1 MVPDQGKRG
10 YRGRDS
16 NPHGVIPR
24 WSLSPLRLPFRHLG
38 ARELP
43 SIILFAASPRNSSIR
58 LYAIAVGAALAPFLI
73 VGSLTAAP
81 SSAAGRL
88 R

>member
-1 MVPDQGKRG
+1 
-10 YRGRDS
+10 
-16 NPHGVIPR
+16 
-24 WSLSPLRLPFRHLG
+24 
-38 ARELP
+38 
-43 SIILFAASPRNSSIR
+43 
-58 LYAIAVGAALAPFLI
+58 VGAALAPFLI